1 MSKDENLTK
10 SHVRYLESRLIKLA
24 QDAHRAKLT
33 NDTAPDPTKLPE
45 PDVADME
52 FFLDQVQMI
61 LPVLGFDFTQP
72 RPGVGAR
79 EGAAS
84 ASPVF
89 ELRKVGAVATA
100 QEIDG
105 QFVVFAGSTAR
116 KQGVPSWQSY
126 KSLRE
131 KLVADGSLVD
141 SDDPA
146 CLVFAENVAF
156 NSPSAAASAVM
167 ARASNG
173 RRNWAVKA
181 TGVSYADWQDA
192 KLAAVVQAGQF
203 EVDDDA
209 EAG

>member
-1 MSKDENLTK
+1 
-10 SHVRYLESRLIKLA
+10 
-24 QDAHRAKLT
+24 
-33 NDTAPDPTKLPE
+33 
-45 PDVADME
+45 ME

-72 RPGVGAR
+72 RPGAGAR
-79 EGAAS
+79 EGAHS
-84 ASPVF
+84 ESPVF

-116 KQGVPSWQSY
+116 KKGVPSWQSY
-126 KSLRE
+126 KALRE

-141 SDDPA
+141 GNDSA
-146 CLVFAENVAF
+146 CLVFTENIAF

-173 RRNWAVKA
+173 RKNWAVKA

-192 KLAAVVQAGQF
+192 KLAEVVRPGQL
-203 EVDDDA
+203 ERNEDS
-209 EAG
+209 EES

>member
-1 MSKDENLTK
+1 MIVSKDENLTK
-10 SHVRYLESRLIKLA
+10 SHVRYLESRLIQMA
-24 QDAHRAKLT
+24 QDARRANLT
-33 NDTAPDPTKLPE
+33 NDTAPEPASLPE

-72 RPGVGAR
+72 RPGAR

-84 ASPVF
+84 ESPVC
-89 ELRKVGAVATA
+89 ELSKVGAVATA
-100 QEIDG
+100 REIDS
-105 QFVVFAGSTAR
+105 QFVVFAGSTVR
-116 KQGVPSWQSY
+116 KKGVPSWRSY
-126 KSLRE
+126 KALRE
-131 KLVADGSLVD
+131 KLVADGSLVG

-156 NSPSAAASAVM
+156 NSPSAVASAVM